1 MMATVVL
8 TFLAFDVGFVCGMLL
23 LMGLVERDEEVLP
36 SPEARLALGIASGAS
51 LSDDRRGV
59 ATAVRRH

>member
-1 MMATVVL
+1 MATVVL

-36 SPEARLALGIASGAS
+36 SPEARLALGIASAHRS
-51 LSDDRRGV
+51 VTTAGV
-59 ATAVRRH
+59 SVLQ